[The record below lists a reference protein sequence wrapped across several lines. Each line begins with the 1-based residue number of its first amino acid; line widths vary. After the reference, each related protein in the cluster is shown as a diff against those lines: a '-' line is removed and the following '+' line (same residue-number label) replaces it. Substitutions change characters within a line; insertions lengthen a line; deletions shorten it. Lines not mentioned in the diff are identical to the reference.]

1 MTSRNVLFW
10 DLDGTIADSGAGITA
25 SLNDVF
31 ANVGADAMTDAE
43 IRRVIGPPLQTT
55 MPELLSRRNLD
66 VDRTEEFIQEYR
78 RIYIEN
84 HLPHTPVIEGM
95 RDVIETLSQHWHLAL
110 VTAKPQAQAEVAV
123 RAIGM
128 DHHMVTVVGPAADA
142 PVHKSVLLRRA
153 LVDCERELGV
163 APTLEECWMIGDRN
177 HDIEAGVQVGTKAA
191 GVLWGFGDH
200 EELTSAGAHAV
211 VATPAELLSLLLPG
225 HK

>member
-25 SLNDVF
+25 SMNDVF
-31 ANVGADAMTDAE
+31 TNVGTEAMSDVE

-55 MPELLSRRNLD
+55 MPELLLRRGLD
-66 VDRTEEFIQEYR
+66 VARTEEFIQEYR
-78 RIYIEN
+78 RIYIEH
-84 HLPHTPVIEGM
+84 HLPHTPMIDGM
-95 RDVIETLSQHWHLAL
+95 RDVIEELSKHWHLAL

-128 DHHMVTVVGPAADA
+128 DHHMVTVVGPTADE

-153 LVDCERELGV
+153 LDDVEREIGV
-163 APTLEECWMIGDRN
+163 APILERCWMIGDRN

-200 EELTSAGAHAV
+200 EELASAGAHAV
-211 VATPAELLSLLLPG
+211 VATPVELLSLLLPRD
-225 HK
+225 